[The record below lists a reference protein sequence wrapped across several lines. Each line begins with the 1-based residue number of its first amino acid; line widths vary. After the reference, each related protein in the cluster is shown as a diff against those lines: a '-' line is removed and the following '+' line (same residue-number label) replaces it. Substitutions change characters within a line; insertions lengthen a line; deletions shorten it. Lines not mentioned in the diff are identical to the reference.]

1 MTQNERSMSGKRY
14 AVAIDERALTAE
26 VGSEEGGRVRVQ
38 LEGGAAHDVELLAGG
53 QRPLVLVDGRVVEL
67 FREPDG
73 SLRFSG
79 SRAAVRVEQA
89 TAARA
94 RRVAHA
100 ETASLNLRSP
110 MPGRV
115 VKVLVVPGDSVAAG
129 APLLVI
135 EAMKMENELA
145 APRAGNVTRV
155 LVAAGDAVER
165 DALLIEIG

>member
-1 MTQNERSMSGKRY
+1 MSGSGKQY
-14 AVAIDERALTAE
+14 AVTIDERTLATE
-26 VGSEEGGRVRVQ
+26 VTSREDGSVHVQ
-38 LEGGAAHDVELLAGG
+38 LEGSAAHEVQLLAGG

-73 SLRFSG
+73 SLRVALA
-79 SRAAVRVEQA
+79 RATLRVEQA
-89 TAARA
+89 SAARA
-94 RRVAHA
+94 RRVAHP
-100 ETASLNLRSP
+100 ETSALHLRSP

-115 VKVLVVPGDSVAAG
+115 VKVLVAPGDAITAG

-145 APRAGNVTRV
+145 APRAGSVTRV

>member
-1 MTQNERSMSGKRY
+1 MSGKQY
-14 AVAIDERALTAE
+14 AVSVDDRTLTA
-26 VGSEEGGRVRVQ
+26 VVTTAAEGRLRVQ
-38 LEGGAAHDVELLAGG
+38 LEGGAAHEVQLLAGG

-73 SLRFSG
+73 SLRLAS

-100 ETASLNLRSP
+100 DTGSLNLRSP

-129 APLLVI
+129 TPLLVI

-145 APRAGNVTRV
+145 APRAGSVTRV

>member
-1 MTQNERSMSGKRY
+1 MSGKQY
-14 AVAIDERALTAE
+14 AIAIDERTLAALVTTGE
-26 VGSEEGGRVRVQ
+26 QGSVSVQ
-38 LEGGAAHDVELLAGG
+38 LDGAAAHEVQLLAGG

-73 SLRFSG
+73 GLRLSG
-79 SRAAVRVEQA
+79 SRAAVRVDQA

-115 VKVLVVPGDSVAAG
+115 VKVLVVPGEAVAAG

>member
-1 MTQNERSMSGKRY
+1 MSGSHKKY
-14 AVAIDERALTAE
+14 AVSVDERTLTAE
-26 VGSEEGGRVRVQ
+26 VATREDGSVCVQ
-38 LEGGAAHDVELLAGG
+38 LEGGATHAVQLLAGG
-53 QRPLVLVDGRVVEL
+53 TRPLALVDGRVVEL
-67 FREPDG
+67 LREPDG
-73 SLRFSG
+73 SLRVMLA
-79 SRAAVRVEQA
+79 RATVRIDQA
-89 TAARA
+89 SAARA

-100 ETASLNLRSP
+100 ETSALHLRSP

-115 VKVLVVPGDSVAAG
+115 VKVLVALGDPVAAG

-145 APRAGNVTRV
+145 APRAGSVTRV